1 MSDSSTLFGAE
12 EDHMYLELPQHF
24 QGKSVQIGNSRTATQ
39 DTFSMQDLVMGQ
51 AVACAGTAEVLTDA
65 DVPRLK
71 KTVLT
76 KAVFRDICSLAS
88 SALQRVH

>member
-1 MSDSSTLFGAE
+1 
-12 EDHMYLELPQHF
+12 MYLELPQHF

-39 DTFSMQDLVMGQ
+39 DTFSMQDLAMGQ

>member
-24 QGKSVQIGNSRTATQ
+24 QGKSVQIGHGRTAAQ
-39 DTFSMQDLVMGQ
+39 DTFSMQDLAMGQ
-51 AVACAGTAEVLTDA
+51 AVACAQTAEVLTDA

-71 KTVLT
+71 KAVLT
-76 KAVFRDICSLAS
+76 RTVFRDICSLAS